1 MSIISPITNATFS
14 SFRPL
19 WIPWRQRKCSTLQ
32 TRTGMES
39 RRFEYFYWHYIFYSI
54 LFMSAGFL
62 GTSFRLWSTHQH
74 RLSRPPP
81 TGRCWLGLCPM
92 ATWWVTGSRSP
103 WWRRR
108 RSRRSTSRR
117 LIGDHILDNI
127 PLQTGDAPRHH
138 RAWLWG
144 SETPGQMHNLS
155 VKGEIGSP
163 TVDDSF

>member
-1 MSIISPITNATFS
+1 MSIISPITITTFS

-39 RRFEYFYWHYIFYSI
+39 RRFEYFYWHYIFYSF

-62 GTSFRLWSTHQH
+62 GTSFRLWSTHQ
-74 RLSRPPP
+74 RRPSRPPP

-117 LIGDHILDNI
+117 LTGDNILDNI
-127 PLQTGDAPRHH
+127 NCRLVTPLDTSEHDSEDQKH
-138 RAWLWG
+138 RDKCTICQ
-144 SETPGQMHNLS
+144 SK
-155 VKGEIGSP
+155 VK
-163 TVDDSF
+163 